1 MKFRLSNYVGILFAI
16 KDLIILNI
24 SFLIGFYYR
33 FGNIDNILDT
43 RYNPLI
49 LFVNFAW
56 ILLALTRKYNIQ
68 NRRIELYR
76 VISSYLTI
84 LTLHFLFTLSF
95 VTIVKGHYY
104 SREFILAF
112 YISLTLLGFS
122 ARLLITLFIKYYR
135 KKGFNY
141 RRVVVAGINQL
152 SVDFVHEIIHHSEYG
167 YKFLGFFDDEEDNE
181 WGIKSMGKIDDLNKF
196 VLEYDIDDIYISLPV
211 TSDYRIWGLIK
222 FCNINYI
229 NVKFINQ
236 FIHLLNRKT
245 VQVDVDYSGPTPI
258 LSIKKEPLEVTT
270 NKIFKRAFDIIFSF
284 FVITL
289 VFSWL
294 FPILAVLIK
303 MGSKGSVF
311 FIQKR
316 SGIDNKE
323 FNCMKF
329 RTMVVNNESD
339 TKQATSNDPRIT
351 KMGRFLRASNFDE
364 LPQFFNVLMG
374 DMSVVGPRPHMVQ
387 HTYMYSKLIEPF
399 MVRHWV
405 KPGITGLAQ
414 AKGFRGETKDI
425 NQMLNRVKM
434 DIFYIQ
440 NWSLSFDFKIIFQT
454 GWNMINNTKTGA

>member
-1 MKFRLSNYVGILFAI
+1 
-16 KDLIILNI
+16 
-24 SFLIGFYYR
+24 
-33 FGNIDNILDT
+33 
-43 RYNPLI
+43 
-49 LFVNFAW
+49 
-56 ILLALTRKYNIQ
+56 
-68 NRRIELYR
+68 
-76 VISSYLTI
+76 
-84 LTLHFLFTLSF
+84 
-95 VTIVKGHYY
+95 
-104 SREFILAF
+104 
-112 YISLTLLGFS
+112 
-122 ARLLITLFIKYYR
+122 
-135 KKGFNY
+135 
-141 RRVVVAGINQL
+141 
-152 SVDFVHEIIHHSEYG
+152 
-167 YKFLGFFDDEEDNE
+167 
-181 WGIKSMGKIDDLNKF
+181 
-196 VLEYDIDDIYISLPV
+196 
-211 TSDYRIWGLIK
+211 
-222 FCNINYI
+222 
-229 NVKFINQ
+229 
-236 FIHLLNRKT
+236 